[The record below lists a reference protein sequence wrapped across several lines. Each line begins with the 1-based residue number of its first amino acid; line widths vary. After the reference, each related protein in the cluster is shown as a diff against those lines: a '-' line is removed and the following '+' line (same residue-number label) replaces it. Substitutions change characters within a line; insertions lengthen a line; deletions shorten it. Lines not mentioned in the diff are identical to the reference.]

1 MVKYNLALVKN
12 QQKHWEFIRCLRND
26 ERIKGGFIR
35 QEEIGIVQHVQYMNK
50 YSDKFYICLANGEEA
65 GYVGVIND
73 DIRVATHPDFQGYGV
88 GTFMINEVMKLH
100 PTAFAKVKLENA
112 ASLKLFEK
120 CGFKAKYF
128 ILEKEDETQSI

>member
-1 MVKYNLALVKN
+1 MVKYSLALVKN
-12 QQKHWEFIRCLRND
+12 QKKYWEFIRLLRND
-26 ERIKGGFIR
+26 ERVKGGFIQ
-35 QEEIGIVQHVQYMNK
+35 QEEIGIVQHIQYMSK
-50 YSDKFYICLANGEEA
+50 YSDKFYICLANGKEA

-73 DIRVATHPDFQGYGV
+73 DIRVATHPDFQGLGV

-112 ASLKLFEK
+112 ASLKLFER